1 MLFDASPD
9 DGGGGNALSRGQ
21 LSKVERAAEERS
33 GGQRPRV
40 AARGELL

>member
-1 MLFDASPD
+1 MLFDVSPD
-9 DGGGGNALSRGQ
+9 DRGGGNALSRGQ
-21 LSKVERAAEERS
+21 LSEVEGAAEERS